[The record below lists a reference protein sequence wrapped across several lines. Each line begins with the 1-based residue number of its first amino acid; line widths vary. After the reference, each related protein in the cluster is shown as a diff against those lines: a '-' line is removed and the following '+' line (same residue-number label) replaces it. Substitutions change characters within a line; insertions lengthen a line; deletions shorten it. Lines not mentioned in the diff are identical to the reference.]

1 MNTIGVLLLRFLLD
15 NDELQEQTF
24 MIVKKRKKK
33 NQMFRSVSVVL

>member
-24 MIVKKRKKK
+24 MIVKKK
-33 NQMFRSVSVVL
+33 NRMFRSVSVVL